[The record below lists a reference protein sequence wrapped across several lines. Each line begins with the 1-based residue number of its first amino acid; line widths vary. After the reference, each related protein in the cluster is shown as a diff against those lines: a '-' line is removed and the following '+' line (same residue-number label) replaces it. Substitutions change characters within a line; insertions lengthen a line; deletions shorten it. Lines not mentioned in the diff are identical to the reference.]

1 MQPHAAFE
9 GNLSLGVGIL
19 GWISFQIMAPQL
31 GERTPLK
38 SSLKNS
44 SFSTLQMKN
53 TQKLS

>member
-9 GNLSLGVGIL
+9 GNLSLGVGML

-38 SSLKNS
+38 SGLKNS